1 MSNIFV
7 FKFIKLTW
15 EHINACMNQILPCPS
30 CLRSHWLSTSLESF
44 QKNVCHSQK
53 HTLISC
59 WLRACCHSNGLLGC
73 LVFSRLIGE
82 QRKQLTRLY
91 YNHRVTMA
99 WWIVFWTLGWG
110 GVQPLLG
117 VGRDDMICVVFLV
130 FRVLGQLLKVN
141 VKWWWASGLPTAY
154 VQYDIGLA

>member
-1 MSNIFV
+1 MRTY
-7 FKFIKLTW
+7 K
-15 EHINACMNQILPCPS
+15 CMYEPDSTLPILPAF
-30 CLRSHWLSTSLESF
+30 SLAEYKPWKLP
-44 QKNVCHSQK
+44 KNVCHSQK